1 MSCNDILLAPGFG
14 SSQIIVAS
22 REAELMAAYVN
33 ATRPRAVGWVGFYW
47 GAAEALRM
55 APADAAV
62 YNRWLKAWAAARPA
76 A

>member
-1 MSCNDILLAPGFG
+1 MSCNDIQLAPGSH

-22 REAELMAAYVN
+22 REVELLAAYVN

-47 GAAEALRM
+47 AAGALRV
-55 APADAAV
+55 APAGAAV

>member
-62 YNRWLKAWAAARPA
+62 YNRWLKGWAAARPA